1 MHLACV
7 HGCSVRV
14 SCGGAQRGVAR
25 SAWPPEESLPRLRRS
40 QFFRTP
46 KETANYAHL
55 FCFAQFVTQL
65 K

>member
-1 MHLACV
+1 M
-7 HGCSVRV
+7 RV

-25 SAWPPEESLPRLRRS
+25 NAWPPEESLPRLRRS

-46 KETANYAHL
+46 KETASYAHL

>member
-7 HGCSVRV
+7 HGFSVRV
-14 SCGGAQRGVAR
+14 SCGGAQRGVAG

-46 KETANYAHL
+46 KETATTHT
-55 FCFAQFVTQL
+55 CFVL
-65 K
+65 RNS